1 MKQVREP
8 VKTVKDIEL
17 GQKEYEVSLM
27 ENYALEWN
35 GTLNTAFWII
45 PSGAAPLCYFM
56 IL

>member
-8 VKTVKDIEL
+8 VKTVKDVEL
-17 GQKEYEVSLM
+17 GQKDDEVSLM

-35 GTLNTAFWII
+35 GTRNTAFWTI
-45 PSGAAPLCYFM
+45 PSGAAPLCYFI